1 MYLEIVCARPMTAPS
16 PLSHW
21 LNVERSLQ
29 EAQERSNIVSACSNA
44 VLLTRPDPG
53 TRAAVDLH
61 WARHL
66 YLRHTVEPAVADI
79 HAQIR
84 KRVVESLPVSRL
96 HQDRARRPLKLPNN
110 PDRCVFD
117 DIFDLWA
124 TPPDLPPRQEPR
136 EQPTRRPQIAEM
148 SLAPPR
154 PSVKQLPGFM
164 TAAERKAL
172 DEAAE
177 GRTAGRKRPMSPME
191 VEQPSK
197 SGAGGNSRPLVS
209 APYKIPGKPRA
220 SKPVPGP
227 DASESGFE
235 MPENLQGLNLDPKL
249 VEMILS
255 DLMDKSPGVRW
266 EDIAGLEFAKKCVR
280 EIVVWPM
287 LRPDIFTGLRGP
299 PKGLLLFGPPGTGK
313 TMIGR
318 AIASECGATF
328 FSISASSLT
337 SKWHG
342 ESEKLVRTLFSVAR
356 AHQPAVIFVDEIDS
370 LLSQRS
376 ESEFEGSRR
385 LKTEFLVQ
393 LDGAATCKDDRILLI
408 GATNRP
414 QELDDAARRR
424 LVKRLYIPLPDAD
437 ARHKLIRHLM
447 KGVAHELTESDD
459 MSALIA
465 KTKGYSGADLTALC
479 TEAAYGPIRSLP
491 SIVDITPDQVRPV
504 QFVDF
509 DAALSSVRASVSS
522 SDLEQYHTWN
532 DQFGS
537 FPIDPIVT

>member
-164 TAAERKAL
+164 TAAERKVGTGIVAHDSGLLCWFVKAL

-209 APYKIPGKPRA
+209 APYKIPGKPYA
-220 SKPVPGP
+220 
-227 DASESGFE
+227 
-235 MPENLQGLNLDPKL
+235 
-249 VEMILS
+249 
-255 DLMDKSPGVRW
+255 
-266 EDIAGLEFAKKCVR
+266 
-280 EIVVWPM
+280 
-287 LRPDIFTGLRGP
+287 
-299 PKGLLLFGPPGTGK
+299 
-313 TMIGR
+313 
-318 AIASECGATF
+318 
-328 FSISASSLT
+328 
-337 SKWHG
+337 
-342 ESEKLVRTLFSVAR
+342 
-356 AHQPAVIFVDEIDS
+356 
-370 LLSQRS
+370 
-376 ESEFEGSRR
+376 
-385 LKTEFLVQ
+385 
-393 LDGAATCKDDRILLI
+393 
-408 GATNRP
+408 
-414 QELDDAARRR
+414 
-424 LVKRLYIPLPDAD
+424 
-437 ARHKLIRHLM
+437 
-447 KGVAHELTESDD
+447 
-459 MSALIA
+459 
-465 KTKGYSGADLTALC
+465 
-479 TEAAYGPIRSLP
+479 
-491 SIVDITPDQVRPV
+491 
-504 QFVDF
+504 
-509 DAALSSVRASVSS
+509 
-522 SDLEQYHTWN
+522 
-532 DQFGS
+532 
-537 FPIDPIVT
+537 